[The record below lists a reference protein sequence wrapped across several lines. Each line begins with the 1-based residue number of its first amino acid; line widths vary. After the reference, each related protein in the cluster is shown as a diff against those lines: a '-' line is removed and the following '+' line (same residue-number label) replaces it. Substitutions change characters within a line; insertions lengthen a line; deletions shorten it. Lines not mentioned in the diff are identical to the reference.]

1 LEIPGVLRLALRTQ
15 PRSFKVSMAVERRA
29 QQRGGQKLYFG
40 MGMNDE
46 NLHGLMMADS
56 PSTLNS
62 QPTIEQPRLVAPTC
76 RVKV

>member
-1 LEIPGVLRLALRTQ
+1 
-15 PRSFKVSMAVERRA
+15 
-29 QQRGGQKLYFG
+29 

-62 QPTIEQPRLVAPTC
+62 QQAIEQRGNQTAKLWIAACADLTND
-76 RVKV
+76 